1 MNTDKHG
8 FKIGAATCLVAAG
21 VFFALL
27 AGCATDNED
36 IKFSGDKNLPSLA
49 TNSTA
54 TVLQKNN
61 SLAPAEERKILLAVF
76 SNLLTR
82 HFWDDAG
89 YSAIFLQADDEVIAA
104 LQAKFSDRQPPI
116 KATDRVS
123 LLESTVPRDKDTR
136 QAAMILSA
144 DVSDPE
150 ADGTVTTV
158 GKWFAGGA
166 VTGFYS
172 YRLLKTGDDWTIL
185 DAP

>member
-1 MNTDKHG
+1 MKTDKHG
-8 FKIGAATCLVAAG
+8 FKIGAAICLIAAV

-27 AGCATDNED
+27 TGCATDNEN

-49 TNSTA
+49 TNSPA

-61 SLAPAEERKILLAVF
+61 SLAVADERKILLAVF

-82 HFWDDAG
+82 HFWDDG
-89 YSAIFLQADDEVIAA
+89 SYTAIFLQADDEVITA

-123 LLESTVPRDKDTR
+123 LLESTVPRDKDTG

-150 ADGTVTTV
+150 ADGTVTAV

-172 YRLLKTGDDWTIL
+172 YHLLKTGDDWTIL